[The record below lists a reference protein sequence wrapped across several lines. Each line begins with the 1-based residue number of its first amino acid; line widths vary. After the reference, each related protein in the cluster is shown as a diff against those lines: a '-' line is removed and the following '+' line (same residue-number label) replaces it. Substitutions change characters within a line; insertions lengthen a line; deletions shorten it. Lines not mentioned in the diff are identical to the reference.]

1 MSRFSSAGRV
11 PRVGAGTV
19 DVASGEHHVQIVDRF
34 PHAVR
39 DIENL
44 WIPLADGT
52 RLAARMWLPEDAQQ
66 HPVPAIIE
74 YIPYRKRDGTRERD
88 EAMYPYFAGH
98 GYACLRIDMRGSGD
112 SDGLLT
118 DEYTQQEL
126 ADGVEAIAWIAG
138 QPWCTGSV
146 GMMGKSWS
154 GFNALQVAALRPPAL
169 KAIIPIH
176 SSDDRFHDDVHFRG
190 GCLLND
196 NPDWS
201 AVMQSIS
208 VLPPDP
214 QLVGERWRA
223 MWMQRLAAQPF
234 WLSPWL
240 RHQTKDAYWKHA
252 SVSEDYGAIECAVYA
267 MGGWADSYT
276 NTPFRLAAN
285 LRAPWKVMVG
295 PWGHQY
301 PLDGVPGPA
310 VGFLQECLRWW
321 DHWLKGIEN
330 GIMEEPR
337 MRVWMQ
343 DSVRPATH
351 HVQRPGRW
359 VAERRWPDPDIDPRT
374 MGLGVDR
381 LCDGPGD
388 AAALTV
394 WSPVTTGL
402 AAGRFCSYGV
412 PGDAPGD
419 QAPDDAVSLVFD
431 TEPLSDR
438 LEILGS
444 AVAELQVSADRSNAI
459 VVVRLCDVA
468 PDGSSTRV
476 SWGLLNLTHRHGHEH
491 PAPVVPGEEL
501 HVSVPFD
508 HIAHSFP
515 AGHRIR
521 LAVSSAYWPLVWPS
535 PAPVALTVH
544 TAGSRLLLPERAPR
558 PDDAALPPL
567 GQPLRAQ
574 GGGFTRL
581 APGTGSDSVEF
592 DEATGTTTVR
602 VWVDGD
608 FEAGEGVVRMHD
620 IDLDVAETFD
630 VSWSITAPDPL
641 SAAVS
646 FRQATRMRRDEW
658 DVAVDAVVR
667 MHSTDVDFVI
677 EAEVDAFEGGA
688 LVSHRVWREVVP
700 RNGV

>member
-1 MSRFSSAGRV
+1 M
-11 PRVGAGTV
+11 
-19 DVASGEHHVQIVDRF
+19 QIVDRF

-39 DIENL
+39 SIENL

-52 RLAARMWLPEDAQQ
+52 RLAARVWMPNDAPQR
-66 HPVPAIIE
+66 PVPAIIE

-88 EAMYPYFAGH
+88 EAMYPFFAGQ

-126 ADGVEAIAWIAG
+126 ADAVEAIGWIAG

-214 QLVGERWRA
+214 QVVGDRWRT
-223 MWMQRLAAQPF
+223 MWMERLAAQPF
-234 WLSPWL
+234 WLSPWMH
-240 RHQTKDAYWKHA
+240 HQTKDAYWKHA

-267 MGGWADSYT
+267 IGGWADSYT

-285 LRAPWKVMVG
+285 LSAPWKVMVG

-321 DHWLKGIEN
+321 DHWLKGVDN
-330 GIMEEPR
+330 GIMDEPR

-343 DSVRPATH
+343 ESVRPASH
-351 HVQRPGRW
+351 HQQRPGRW
-359 VAERRWPDPDIDPRT
+359 VAESQWPGAGVQQRDFA
-374 MGLGVDR
+374 LGVDR

-388 AAALTV
+388 AAAVTV
-394 WSPVTTGL
+394 FSPPTTGL

-412 PGDAPGD
+412 PGDQPDD
-419 QAPDDAVSLVFD
+419 QAPDDAASLVFD
-431 TEPLSDR
+431 TPPLSEQV
-438 LEILGS
+438 EILGQT
-444 AVAELQVSADRSNAI
+444 VAELRLSADQASAF

-476 SWGLLNLTHRHGHEH
+476 SWGLANLTHRHGHEH
-491 PAPVVPGEEL
+491 PTPVVPGEEMT
-501 HVSVPFD
+501 VSVQLD

-515 AGHRIR
+515 AGHRVR

-535 PAPVALTVH
+535 PDPVALTVH
-544 TAGSRLLLPERAPR
+544 TGESRLLLPVRAPR
-558 PDDAALPPL
+558 PDDAALAPL
-567 GQPLRAQ
+567 DEPVRAR
-574 GGGFTRL
+574 GGSFTRSVL
-581 APGTGSDSVEF
+581 GSAGNAVERN
-592 DEATGTTTVR
+592 ELTGTTTVR
-602 VWVDGD
+602 VWAGGD
-608 FEAGEGVVRMHD
+608 FDAGEGVVRMHD

-630 VSWSITAPDPL
+630 LWWSITPPDPL

-646 FRQATRMRRDEW
+646 FRQATRMRRGDW

-667 MHSTDVDFVI
+667 MHATLADFVI
-677 EAEVDAFEGGA
+677 EAEVEAFEGDT
-688 LVSHRVWREVVP
+688 LVSRRTWREAVP